1 MMEYFG
7 FGNTLG
13 NQSKP
18 LFNPEDLC
26 ILLFGS
32 ETSKHVIASMTW
44 GWTSDISRSV
54 LKIRSL
60 RKNYLSTLGTW

>member
-18 LFNPEDLC
+18 LFNPEDRC
-26 ILLFGS
+26 ILLLGS
-32 ETSKHVIASMTW
+32 ETSKHVIASIDC
-44 GWTSDISRSV
+44 GRTSDISRSV